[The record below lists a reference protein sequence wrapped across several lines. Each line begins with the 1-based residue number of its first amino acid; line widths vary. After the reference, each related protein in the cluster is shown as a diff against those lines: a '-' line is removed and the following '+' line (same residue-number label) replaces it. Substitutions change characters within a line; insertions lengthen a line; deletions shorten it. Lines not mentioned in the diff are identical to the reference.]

1 MCVCVKN
8 IYMLYHPYPGQII
21 NEILLDAKMKLW
33 TACKLGDNDLLSSA
47 IDDLLAEVKKCEE
60 LAERNKDDV
69 NVEFNNHLVNM
80 HDVAKLVND
89 VNEDGNTMLHLAA
102 LGGHLKLVWCV
113 SLFICRSIN
122 CCTLPYIYII

>member
-1 MCVCVKN
+1 MS
-8 IYMLYHPYPGQII
+8 
-21 NEILLDAKMKLW
+21 DAKIKLW

-60 LAERNKDDV
+60 LTEQNKDD
-69 NVEFNNHLVNM
+69 NVECGNPLVNM
-80 HDVAKLVND
+80 RDVAKLVND

-113 SLFICRSIN
+113 SLQFIRYWTKYYTLYTSI
-122 CCTLPYIYII
+122 IRF